1 MNALSI
7 DDYKQVFLESIYS
20 LENISKYL
28 QPKMPLLSE
37 LQLTSRQETI
47 MILFIRNENITL
59 SELSERLGISKSAIS
74 QAMNK
79 LEKEN
84 LLIRSI
90 NEQNR
95 REISMTL
102 GETGKELKEQFEAFE
117 ASIIKDYI
125 SQLELEEL
133 KQVRDV
139 IKKLEGII
147 QHGEEDNE

>member
-1 MNALSI
+1 MSTE
-7 DDYKQVFLESIYS
+7 DYKQVFLESIHS

-59 SELSERLGISKSAIS
+59 SEMSERLGISKSAIS

-95 REISMTL
+95 REITMTL
-102 GETGKELKEQFEAFE
+102 GETGKELKKQFEAFE

-125 SQLELEEL
+125 SELDLEEL

-139 IKKLEGII
+139 IIKLEGII
-147 QHGEEDNE
+147 QKGEENNK